1 MGKIRRP
8 RTNHSNTI
16 PRGETVDVF
25 LRKKKLFL
33 QKKAHDFIR
42 ELNRS
47 FPTDKISR

>member
-25 LRKKKLFL
+25 LRKKKAIPSKESARFHSRIE
-33 QKKAHDFIR
+33 Q
-42 ELNRS
+42 ELSYR
-47 FPTDKISR
+47 